1 MPLDSTTPLADVS
14 ALFERP
20 PPQYNPRATLPRVN
34 ATLAAAIP
42 STGLLHAYLY
52 SAIPTTHAPPSY
64 HLGAILPVLA
74 YEVARRGIVV
84 STTMSLPRV
93 WTCLVGGSGHGK
105 STCHRYARKFAR
117 EWHEMLLGENY
128 RDPFL
133 HLDGSIPGI
142 LNAASAFYVP
152 ELDASVG
159 VFETDEVSKI
169 LSQLDSVA
177 ETLCQVYD
185 GETITRQLRDF
196 QKRKAAGEKVEDTLR
211 NPAISACFATTPSSL
226 EHVGK
231 GYHLE
236 GGLFARILWF
246 HAALDPSALMPT
258 EIVLPE
264 HRTHTLTMWREWA
277 GWLDGEILLG
287 WDRQMTFE
295 PAAIQLF
302 RRQFD
307 AYRAKLIDERDRV
320 NSARMRAINYAGT
333 IAALYA
339 LSCGAMHV
347 SEEDVAA
354 AINLVE
360 MCLTTLVNLDKTVAV
375 SVDQRLR
382 QRVLE
387 LVQAHPEGCHK
398 GVFYRRLN
406 VEQKDLEPVLS
417 TLLDAHMIELVPRPA
432 GQVGRPA
439 QIFRV
444 RKDVPT

>member
-1 MPLDSTTPLADVS
+1 MPLDSTTSSADVS
-14 ALFERP
+14 P
-20 PPQYNPRATLPRVN
+20 PPLYDRAHPPKLPRVDSTFA
-34 ATLAAAIP
+34 ATIP
-42 STGLLHAYLY
+42 KEGLLHAYLY

-74 YEVARRGIVV
+74 YEVARRGIRVG
-84 STTMSLPRV
+84 TTMTLPRV

-117 EWHEMLLGENY
+117 EWHEQLLGENY

-142 LNAASAFYVP
+142 LNAAAGFYVAD
-152 ELDASVG
+152 LDATIG

-196 QKRKAAGEKVEDTLR
+196 QKRKQAGEKVEDTLR

-246 HAALDPSALMPT
+246 HAHLDPQALMPT
-258 EIVLPE
+258 EVVLPE
-264 HRTHTLTMWREWA
+264 HRAQTLAMWRDWA

-287 WDRQMTFE
+287 WEKQMNFE
-295 PAAIQLF
+295 PAAVKLF

-339 LSCGAMHV
+339 LSCGSMV
-347 SEEDVAA
+347 VGEEDVAA

-360 MCLTTLVNLDKTVAV
+360 LCIATLEGLDRTVAV

-382 QRVLE
+382 ARVFDLIK
-387 LVQAHPEGCHK
+387 AHPGGCPK
-398 GVFYRRLN
+398 GLLYRRLN
-406 VEQKDLEPVLS
+406 VEQKDLEPVLA
-417 TLLDAHMIELVPRPA
+417 TLTDAGDIELIPRAP
-432 GQVGRPA
+432 GQVGRPP
-439 QIFRV
+439 QTFRV
-444 RKDVPT
+444 KKTD